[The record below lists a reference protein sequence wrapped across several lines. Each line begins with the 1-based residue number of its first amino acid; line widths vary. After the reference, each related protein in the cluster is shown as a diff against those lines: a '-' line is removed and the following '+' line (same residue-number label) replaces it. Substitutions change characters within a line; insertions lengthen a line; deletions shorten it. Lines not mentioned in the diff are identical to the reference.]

1 MTKTKVTRAKA
12 TKAKTKFKEITIKK
26 DLIDFIKKNESKSKL
41 GLYIVLGLLAILGV
55 LWVTTRQPQMPTNI
69 KATIDS
75 LSAINKQLLERQKQ
89 IDSTI
94 AVYETEINQI
104 DNQVDNIKEKTTIVR
119 EYYHEVGQQSGKY
132 TPTQVDSF
140 FKARYNY

>member
-1 MTKTKVTRAKA
+1 MIQKIIDWFKLYKDFFKYALYGAIALFALYGLIFIIT
-12 TKAKTKFKEITIKK
+12 AKT
-26 DLIDFIKKNESKSKL
+26 N
-41 GLYIVLGLLAILGV
+41 
-55 LWVTTRQPQMPTNI
+55 MPADI

-75 LSAINKQLLERQKQ
+75 LNAVNKQLIERQKQ

-94 AVYETEINQI
+94 AVYEAEVNQI
-104 DNQVDNIKEKTTIVR
+104 DNQVDNIKEKTTIIR
-119 EYYHEVGQQSGKY
+119 EYYHEIGQQAAQY

>member
-1 MTKTKVTRAKA
+1 MLELLNKY
-12 TKAKTKFKEITIKK
+12 KK
-26 DLIDFIKKNESKSKL
+26 QI
-41 GLYIVLGLLAILGV
+41 GYIIIG
-55 LWVTTRQPQMPTNI
+55 LWVVYGVIWLGTRQPQMPADI

-75 LSAINKQLLERQKQ
+75 LTAANKQLLEKQKQ

-94 AVYETEINQI
+94 AVYQTEIDQI
-104 DNQVDNIKEKTTIVR
+104 DFQVSNIKEKTTIVR
-119 EYYHEVGQQSGKY
+119 EYYHEVGQQAGKY

>member
-1 MTKTKVTRAKA
+1 MIKTLKLMV
-12 TKAKTKFKEITIKK
+12 
-26 DLIDFIKKNESKSKL
+26 KKNSKTIGKIFIAI
-41 GLYIVLGLLAILGV
+41 GGVIFLYLFILL
-55 LWVTTRQPQMPTNI
+55 VTPKPGMPADI

-75 LSAINKQLLERQKQ
+75 LTSVNKQLIEHQQQ

-94 AVYETEINQI
+94 NAYEAEVDQI
-104 DNQVDNIKEKTTIVR
+104 DFQVDNIKEKTTIVR
-119 EYYHEVGQQSGKY
+119 EYYHEVGQQAAQY

>member
-1 MTKTKVTRAKA
+1 MIKTLKLMV
-12 TKAKTKFKEITIKK
+12 
-26 DLIDFIKKNESKSKL
+26 KKNSKTIGRL
-41 GLYIVLGLLAILGV
+41 LIVIGGLIFLYLFILL
-55 LWVTTRQPQMPTNI
+55 VTPKPDMPADI

-75 LSAINKQLLERQKQ
+75 LTNANKRLIEHQKQ

-94 AVYETEINQI
+94 AVYEEEVNQI

-119 EYYHEVGQQSGKY
+119 EYYHEVGQQVNQY

>member
-1 MTKTKVTRAKA
+1 MIKT
-12 TKAKTKFKEITIKK
+12 
-26 DLIDFIKKNESKSKL
+26 LNLMMKKNSKIIGKILVAIS
-41 GLYIVLGLLAILGV
+41 GVIFLYLFILL
-55 LWVTTRQPQMPTNI
+55 VTPKPGIPSDI

-75 LSAINKQLLERQKQ
+75 LTAVNKQLIERQKQ

-94 AVYETEINQI
+94 AVYEAEVDQI
-104 DNQVDNIKEKTTIVR
+104 DNQVDNIKEKTTIIR
-119 EYYHEVGQQSGKY
+119 EYYHDAGQQADKY